1 MIRCCTVPEIWCVTD
16 GRMDEQMDGR
26 TESDIEVGDPS
37 KNCTIIHNVYVVY
50 RQNKSESV
58 KINTFRTE

>member
-26 TESDIEVGDPS
+26 MESDIEVGDPS
-37 KNCTIIHNVYVVY
+37 KNCTIIH
-50 RQNKSESV
+50 KCICSV
-58 KINTFRTE
+58 QTK